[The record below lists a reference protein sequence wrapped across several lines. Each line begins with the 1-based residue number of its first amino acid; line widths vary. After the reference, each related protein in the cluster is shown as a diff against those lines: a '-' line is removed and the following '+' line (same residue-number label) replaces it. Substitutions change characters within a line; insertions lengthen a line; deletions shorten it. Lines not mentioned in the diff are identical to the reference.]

1 MTAIDM
7 TPPTYSRGLRSVI
20 ATANRTPGGT
30 VTCAACGC
38 RLTTRERGDDAG
50 VAGTRSWFHFVGSAG
65 RDARGCAVACVNSAH
80 DIT

>member
-50 VAGTRSWFHFVGSAG
+50 VAGTRSAG